1 MYLAGVSQSGE
12 LNRPNT
18 IRPTEPGKTSSAGTG
33 TNESDVGP
41 LVATRRCQRIA
52 TTLARAKLART
63 VTVGAGIAL
72 MRSRIFSSTA
82 VVLWV
87 VKTLAAM
94 TDCTGTDAWARA
106 ATSSWR

>member
-41 LVATRRCQRIA
+41 LVAT
-52 TTLARAKLART
+52 
-63 VTVGAGIAL
+63 
-72 MRSRIFSSTA
+72 
-82 VVLWV
+82 
-87 VKTLAAM
+87 
-94 TDCTGTDAWARA
+94 
-106 ATSSWR
+106 